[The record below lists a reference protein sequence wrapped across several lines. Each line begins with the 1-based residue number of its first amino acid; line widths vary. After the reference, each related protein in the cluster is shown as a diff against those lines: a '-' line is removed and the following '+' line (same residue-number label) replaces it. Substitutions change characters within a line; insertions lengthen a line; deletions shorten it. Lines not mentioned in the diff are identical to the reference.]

1 MDNPIFKLEK
11 VVQAKGSEPLED
23 FEGPLDLILF
33 LLSKN
38 KIEIQDIPI
47 ALILDQYQEYLEQRK
62 QMDLEV
68 ASEFVAMAA
77 HLMYIKTRML
87 LNLEDEEAQSEMDA
101 LIKSLEERLRTRFEW
116 GLTADIQPPD
126 FETRVAIVKRK
137 AELLNLDLPNDVAEY
152 IANHLKQ
159 NIRQLEGAVKKL
171 NAYYMLEG
179 IEPCIGVTTTAIKDT
194 LNDSQPIPVTIEKIL
209 NEVART
215 YNVMPSDIRGK
226 KRNANVSAARQMTM
240 YIIREVT
247 GMSMEAIGQEFQR
260 DHSTVVYSI
269 KTMEENIKRDQH
281 LKEMCSDIMKNV
293 RT

>member
-1 MDNPIFKLEK
+1 MDDAALGGEQSAHGFR
-11 VVQAKGSEPLED
+11 
-23 FEGPLDLILF
+23 
-33 LLSKN
+33 
-38 KIEIQDIPI
+38 I
-47 ALILDQYQEYLEQRK
+47 ALPQAQRVVLDGLQRAPG
-62 QMDLEV
+62 QGNPLLIARLGELCV
-68 ASEFVAMAA
+68 CE
-77 HLMYIKTRML
+77 LMC
-87 LNLEDEEAQSEMDA
+87 A
-101 LIKSLEERLRTRFEW
+101 
-116 GLTADIQPPD
+116 
-126 FETRVAIVKRK
+126 
-137 AELLNLDLPNDVAEY
+137 
-152 IANHLKQ
+152 
-159 NIRQLEGAVKKL
+159 
-171 NAYYMLEG
+171 
-179 IEPCIGVTTTAIKDT
+179 

>member
-1 MDNPIFKLEK
+1 MKRRI
-11 VVQAKGSEPLED
+11 
-23 FEGPLDLILF
+23 
-33 LLSKN
+33 
-38 KIEIQDIPI
+38 IEIDENKCNGCGACAAACHEGAI
-47 ALILDQYQEYLEQRK
+47 AMVDGKAKLMRDDYCDGLGDCLPACPTGAITFVEREAAAYDEQAVMENKQRK
-62 QMDLEV
+62 
-68 ASEFVAMAA
+68 
-77 HLMYIKTRML
+77 
-87 LNLEDEEAQSEMDA
+87 
-101 LIKSLEERLRTRFEW
+101 
-116 GLTADIQPPD
+116 
-126 FETRVAIVKRK
+126 
-137 AELLNLDLPNDVAEY
+137 
-152 IANHLKQ
+152 
-159 NIRQLEGAVKKL
+159 
-171 NAYYMLEG
+171 MLEG

-269 KTMEENIKRDQH
+269 KTMEENINRDQH

>member
-1 MDNPIFKLEK
+1 MTNPWRS
-11 VVQAKGSEPLED
+11 VCC
-23 FEGPLDLILF
+23 
-33 LLSKN
+33 
-38 KIEIQDIPI
+38 
-47 ALILDQYQEYLEQRK
+47 
-62 QMDLEV
+62 
-68 ASEFVAMAA
+68 
-77 HLMYIKTRML
+77 
-87 LNLEDEEAQSEMDA
+87 
-101 LIKSLEERLRTRFEW
+101 TRFEW

-171 NAYYMLEG
+171 NAYYLLEG

-260 DHSTVVYSI
+260 DPFPPVVYSI

>member
-1 MDNPIFKLEK
+1 MK
-11 VVQAKGSEPLED
+11 VVVLGAGVVGVSTAWFLAKAGHEVIVIDRQAQAGIETSYANGGQISVSQSEPWANPGTPMRALKWMSKED
-23 FEGPLDLILF
+23 APLLF
-33 LLSKN
+33 RWRFDSR
-38 KIEIQDIPI
+38 QWSW
-47 ALILDQYQEYLEQRK
+47 ALK
-62 QMDLEV
+62 
-68 ASEFVAMAA
+68 F
-77 HLMYIKTRML
+77 
-87 LNLEDEEAQSEMDA
+87 
-101 LIKSLEERLRTRFEW
+101 
-116 GLTADIQPPD
+116 LTECRPGRA
-126 FETRVAIVKRK
+126 
-137 AELLNLDLPNDVAEY
+137 
-152 IANHLKQ
+152 KQ

-171 NAYYMLEG
+171 NAYSMLEG